1 VVAVKQSSEESIP
14 SYNASPSSHR
24 GFWNLIATQ
33 FQGAFSDNALKNLVI
48 FLILG
53 MNLAHEESNR
63 KISLVGITFAIPF
76 LIFSLAGGYL
86 ADRYSKRSVTIGT
99 KYWEIAVM
107 ALALV
112 GLTASNM
119 TLQFAAI
126 FLVCTQAALF
136 GAAKYGLLPEL
147 LTSPELSWGNGIL
160 ELGTFVAALTG
171 TMAGAF
177 LADTFRGRQYWSGV
191 LLLAISFIGLATSH
205 GISNVPPA
213 DARRRYAWNPFSDLS
228 EQLKIIRGNRLLT
241 LAVAGNTYFW
251 YLAAL
256 VVLVVIIYGTEVL
269 GLTAVRTSYLQAA
282 MALGIGTGSVAAGY
296 FSNKTIEYGFVALGG
311 GGMTVSCALL
321 SIPHS
326 GYWTV
331 FGELA
336 ALGFSAGFFAVPI
349 NALIQH
355 LPPIERRGGVIATAN
370 LLSWVGI
377 GLASGVFYVD
387 AEIFHLAARNNFLV
401 CAITNLLALI
411 CVIGAQPDSLT
422 RLGNRLRGGT
432 NP

>member
-1 VVAVKQSSEESIP
+1 MVEVNRSPHPPILSSTHAP
-14 SYNASPSSHR
+14 RSHR

-53 MNLAHEESNR
+53 MNLPHEESNR
-63 KISLVGITFAIPF
+63 MVSLVGIIFAIPF

-99 KYWEIAVM
+99 KYLEIAVM
-107 ALALV
+107 ALALT
-112 GLTASNM
+112 GLSASNV

-126 FLVCTQAALF
+126 FLLCTQAALF

-147 LTSPELSWGNGIL
+147 LPEQELSWGNGIL

-177 LADTFRGRQYWSGV
+177 LADAFRGRQYWSGV
-191 LLLAISFIGLATSH
+191 LLLAISLLGLATSF
-205 GISNVPPA
+205 GISKVPPA
-213 DARRRYAWNPFSDLS
+213 DERRRFEWNPFSDLR
-228 EQLKIIRGNRLLT
+228 EQMKIIRGNRLLT
-241 LAVAGNTYFW
+241 LAVVGNIYFW

-256 VVLVVIIYGTEVL
+256 VVLVVLVYGTEVL
-269 GLTAVRTSYLQAA
+269 ELTAVRTSYLQAA
-282 MALGIGTGSVAAGY
+282 LALGIGAGSVAAGH
-296 FSNKTIEYGFVALGG
+296 FSNKTIEYGFVPLGAA
-311 GGMTVSCALL
+311 GMAISCALL

-331 FGELA
+331 FSELA
-336 ALGFSAGFFAVPI
+336 ALGFSGGFFAVPI

-355 LPPIERRGGVIATAN
+355 LPPLERRGGVIATAN

-377 GLASGVFYVD
+377 GLASAVYYVD
-387 AEIFHLAARNNFLV
+387 AEILHLAARSNFLV
-401 CAITNLLALI
+401 CAITTLLAT
-411 CVIGAQPDSLT
+411 IGILAAQPDSLT
-422 RLGNRLRGGT
+422 RLANRLRGG
-432 NP
+432 NNL